1 MAPPRRRISMNAS
14 PDGDGASRKR
24 TLVISLL
31 ALGAGA
37 VSVGNFTG
45 AGSGPRTDTR
55 TYKNITECEAERLL
69 TPAECVTNFQQAR
82 MSHEKAAPVFAQQN
96 DCEKEFGAGQ
106 CARPSDPSR
115 ANTWIPAM
123 AAYLVGRRAAGGYQA
138 APMFRR
144 PGDPRDEYRLTAGFP
159 APLPGAT
166 SGQGST
172 TSSRSS
178 FGSRSTSSSSYRT
191 GSTIFTSGRNA
202 SPSRSGISTSR
213 SSTSRGGFGSS
224 GRSGGS

>member
-1 MAPPRRRISMNAS
+1 MAPPRQRISMNAA

-24 TLVISLL
+24 TLVVSLL

-37 VSVGNFTG
+37 VTIGNFTG
-45 AGSGPRTDTR
+45 AGTGPRTDTR
-55 TYKNITECEAERLL
+55 TYRSITECEADRLL
-69 TPAECVTNFQQAR
+69 SSAECVTNFQQAR
-82 MSHEKAAPVFAQQN
+82 ASHERSAPVYAQQN
-96 DCEKEFGAGQ
+96 DCEKEFGPGQ
-106 CARPSDPSR
+106 CVRPSDPAR
-115 ANTWIPAM
+115 ASTWIPVM

-144 PGDPRDEYRLTAGFP
+144 PGDPRDEYRLSAGFP
-159 APLPGAT
+159 APLLGAT
-166 SGQGST
+166 TGSGSSGRSSFG
-172 TSSRSS
+172 TSSRSPS
-178 FGSRSTSSSSYRT
+178 YYRS

-202 SPSRSGISTSR
+202 SPSRSGISSSR